1 MYEDRTYEALL
12 AEGKAQ
18 ISDNIL
24 KNEGSLVHNA
34 LSVIAYELER
44 FYIQADYL
52 LDQIDPASADYEN
65 LVKLC
70 AQRGIYPEDATY
82 AEVKLVGDAL
92 IPVGARFNLS
102 AYNYVVIATIDPA
115 TYTYLARCETAG
127 SGPNGLTGVTIPI
140 TYVEDLNTAT
150 ITEVL
155 VEGADASTKEELLAA
170 YKNSFD
176 SSSFGGNVAEYKLKI
191 NAFDGIGGCKIYPV
205 WNGGGTVKAVLI
217 SEEYG
222 TVSSYLV
229 DEIQEAMCPTP
240 SKGYGIAAIGHDMT
254 VLSVGSVTVNIA
266 TSITFM
272 TGYSWAAC
280 ETEIKAAIEEYLAA
294 QRAAWA
300 NGDENTYITVY
311 VSRIESAILSVQ
323 GVLDVGDTE
332 LNGSGNNLVL
342 TWDKIPVLGTVT
354 NS

>member
-24 KNEGSLVHNA
+24 KGEGSLVHNA

-52 LDQIDPASADYEN
+52 LDQIDPETADYEN

-70 AQRGIYPEDATY
+70 AQRGIYPEDATCC
-82 AEVKLVGDAL
+82 EVRLVGDAP
-92 IPVGARFNLS
+92 IPIGARFNLS
-102 AYNYVVIATIDPA
+102 AYNYVVTDTIDA
-115 TYTYLARCETAG
+115 ASYTYLAQCETAG
-127 SGPNGLTGVTIPI
+127 SAPNGLTGTTIPI
-140 TYVEDLNTAT
+140 TYVEDLTTAT
-150 ITEVL
+150 ITAVL
-155 VEGADASTKEELLAA
+155 VEGADASTQAELLTA

-191 NAFDGIGGCKIYPV
+191 NAFEGIGGCKIYPV

-217 SEEYG
+217 SSDFG
-222 TVSSYLV
+222 VVSDYLV
-229 DEIQEAMCPTP
+229 AEIQEAMCPTP

-254 VLSVGSVTVNIA
+254 VLSVSSVTVNIT
-266 TSITFM
+266 TSITFT
-272 TGYSWAAC
+272 TGYSWESC
-280 ETEIKAAIEEYLAA
+280 QAAILEAIGEYLEA
-294 QRAAWA
+294 QREAWA
-300 NGDENTYITVY
+300 DGDENTHVTVY
-311 VSRIESAILSVQ
+311 ISRVESAILSVQ
-323 GVLDVGDTE
+323 GVLDVGSTQ
-332 LNGSGNNLVL
+332 LNGSASNLAL
-342 TWDKIPVLGTVT
+342 DWDEIPVLGTVT